1 MRPFIRR
8 NHHLRF
14 YLTSSKV
21 NLNCSTNE
29 PRVPRYFYTSQ
40 LLRLSTI
47 FQRCSRNILTPCI
60 SAIQLE
66 YAFCGD
72 ISRVKWKGRK
82 KKGGWG
88 KKKEGNWTSRRLS
101 RRSFTIF
108 NAPRAASS
116 RRPRPRIELSIPRS
130 INVKQ
135 IETYQSFFFFFFF

>member
-66 YAFCGD
+66 CAFCGD

-82 KKGGWG
+82 KKGGGG
-88 KKKEGNWTSRRLS
+88 KRKKETGPRGDCHVARLPYLTRHVPPRLDDLVRES
-101 RRSFTIF
+101 SCRS
-108 NAPRAASS
+108 
-116 RRPRPRIELSIPRS
+116 LD
-130 INVKQ
+130 
-135 IETYQSFFFFFFF
+135 QST